1 MARLP
6 DRSSRF
12 MLIATFIICS
22 SILFVD
28 FRFDTF
34 KPVQNFYNS
43 SSIFIRVF
51 SSEYVVRPLYR
62 SLSSMRDTRR
72 VKEEN
77 KNLKEELNKQLIE
90 NYIISNKEILNRN
103 IFFDVTNLEKLDSK
117 LIPAKVVD
125 FDVNQYRCCDKH
137 RMFLLPEVSSDI
149 DSFKVV
155 INPEG
160 IVGQTIKVNRSLFEV
175 ILLSD
180 KSHKIPI
187 QNENKFYCEA
197 SGLGI
202 PKKIF
207 CDVDLTLG
215 DKDFELK
222 QKIYSS
228 GLGGIFPKG
237 IEIGSIYEIKDLTP
251 KEVRIIIDLN
261 ADPLTSNYF
270 GVLL

>member
-12 MLIATFIICS
+12 MLISTFIICS

-34 KPVQNFYNS
+34 KPIQNFYNS
-43 SSIFIRVF
+43 TSISIRVF
-51 SSEYVVRPLYR
+51 SSEYIVRPLY
-62 SLSSMRDTRR
+62 SSFSSIR
-72 VKEEN
+72 VEGRGKEEN
-77 KNLKEELNKQLIE
+77 QNLKEELNKQLIE

-103 IFFDVTNLEKLDSK
+103 IFFDVINLQKSDLT
-117 LIPAKVVD
+117 LLPAKVVS

-137 RMFLLPEVSSDI
+137 RMFLLPEVPSDI

-160 IVGQTIKVNRSLFEV
+160 IIGQTIKGNRSLFEV

-180 KSHKIPI
+180 KKHKIPI
-187 QNENKFYCEA
+187 QNENGFYCEA
-197 SGLGI
+197 GGLGI
-202 PKKIF
+202 PKRIF

-215 DKDFELK
+215 ERDFELK

-237 IEIGSIYEIKDLTP
+237 IEIGSIYEIQDLTP

-270 GVLL
+270 GVLK

>member
-28 FRFDTF
+28 FRFNTF

-51 SSEYVVRPLYR
+51 SSEYIARPLYR

-72 VKEEN
+72 AKEEN
-77 KNLKEELNKQLIE
+77 QNLKEELNKQLIE

-103 IFFDVTNLEKLDSK
+103 IFFDVTTLEKLDLK

-237 IEIGSIYEIKDLTP
+237 IEIGSIYEIQDLTP

>member
-51 SSEYVVRPLYR
+51 SSEYIVRPLYR

-72 VKEEN
+72 AKEEN

-103 IFFDVTNLEKLDSK
+103 IKLRADGEDMDSDTMILGHYEKYNNFVF
-117 LIPAKVVD
+117 PT
-125 FDVNQYRCCDKH
+125 QGPR
-137 RMFLLPEVSSDI
+137 
-149 DSFKVV
+149 SF
-155 INPEG
+155 
-160 IVGQTIKVNRSLFEV
+160 
-175 ILLSD
+175 
-180 KSHKIPI
+180 
-187 QNENKFYCEA
+187 
-197 SGLGI
+197 
-202 PKKIF
+202 
-207 CDVDLTLG
+207 
-215 DKDFELK
+215 
-222 QKIYSS
+222 
-228 GLGGIFPKG
+228 
-237 IEIGSIYEIKDLTP
+237 
-251 KEVRIIIDLN
+251 
-261 ADPLTSNYF
+261 
-270 GVLL
+270 